1 MIKLVAG
8 AGLDLE
14 ALEVNNIKA
23 YLDNK
28 KVLSSIKNK
37 GELSFSFRIDLEEG
51 AINLELYIKEFIPLN
66 IYYMD
71 YFKVKLNNRG
81 EYLEY
86 SLNRELGRELI
97 KDYPAFYSDIFKIK
111 MIIKEITKEIK
122 EHYIKQLKEALKN
135 AKIK

>member
-1 MIKLVAG
+1 MIKLAG

-51 AINLELYIKEFIPLN
+51 AIDLELYIKEFIPLN
-66 IYYMD
+66 IYYLD

-111 MIIKEITKEIK
+111 MIIREIAKEIK

>member
-1 MIKLVAG
+1 MIRLAG

-51 AINLELYIKEFIPLN
+51 AIDLELYIKEFIPLN
-66 IYYMD
+66 IYYLD

-111 MIIKEITKEIK
+111 MIIREIAKEIK

>member
-1 MIKLVAG
+1 MIKLAG

-28 KVLSSIKNK
+28 EAIKEITK
-37 GELSFSFRIDLEEG
+37 KREISFSFSIDLEEG
-51 AINLELYIKEFIPLN
+51 AIDLELYIKEFIPLN
-66 IYYMD
+66 IYYKD

-97 KDYPAFYSDIFKIK
+97 KDYPAFYNDIFKIK
-111 MIIKEITKEIK
+111 MIIREIAKEIK

>member
-1 MIKLVAG
+1 MIKLAG

-51 AINLELYIKEFIPLN
+51 AIDLELYIKEFIPLN
-66 IYYMD
+66 IYYLD

-97 KDYPAFYSDIFKIK
+97 KDYPAFYNDIFKIK
-111 MIIKEITKEIK
+111 MIIREIAKEIK

>member
-1 MIKLVAG
+1 MIKLAG

-14 ALEVNNIKA
+14 ALELNNIKA

-28 KVLSSIKNK
+28 EVIKEITKK
-37 GELSFSFRIDLEEG
+37 GGLRFSFSIDLEEG
-51 AINLELYIKEFIPLN
+51 AIDLELYIKEFIPLN
-66 IYYMD
+66 IYYVD

-97 KDYPAFYSDIFKIK
+97 KDYPAFYNDIFKIK
-111 MIIKEITKEIK
+111 MIIREIAKEIK

>member
-1 MIKLVAG
+1 MIKLAG

-37 GELSFSFRIDLEEG
+37 GELSFSFRIDLEER
-51 AINLELYIKEFIPLN
+51 AINLELYIREFIPLN

-111 MIIKEITKEIK
+111 MIIREIAKEIK

>member
-1 MIKLVAG
+1 MIKLAG

-28 KVLSSIKNK
+28 EVIKEITKK
-37 GELSFSFRIDLEEG
+37 GELSFSFSIDLEER

-111 MIIKEITKEIK
+111 MIIREIAKEIK

>member
-1 MIKLVAG
+1 MIKLAG

-28 KVLSSIKNK
+28 EAIKEITK
-37 GELSFSFRIDLEEG
+37 KRELSFSFSIDYLEERV
-51 AINLELYIKEFIPLN
+51 INLELYIKEFIPLN

-71 YFKVKLNNRG
+71 YFKVKLNNKG

-86 SLNRELGRELI
+86 NLNRELGRKLI

-111 MIIKEITKEIK
+111 MIIRDIAKEIK

-135 AKIK
+135 AKTK

>member
-1 MIKLVAG
+1 MIRLEG

-28 KVLSSIKNK
+28 EAIKEITK
-37 GELSFSFRIDLEEG
+37 KRELSFSFSIDLEEG
-51 AINLELYIKEFIPLN
+51 AIDLELYIKEFIPLN

-111 MIIKEITKEIK
+111 MIIREIAKEIK